1 MRVTFV
7 GESRLAARTA
17 DAASAGTAGAD
28 PGLVG
33 GCATAG
39 VATPPAS
46 AAPTTPLSDFAKPLR
61 SSAICLRCALRQR
74 VRQDLCAFVAAA
86 RDPDDLLPSDQV
98 RPRRAGLL
106 VRHLDRTRVL
116 SRAFVVGA
124 QQCDPF

>member
-33 GCATAG
+33 ACANAG

-74 VRQDLCAFVAAA
+74 VRQDLCAVVAA
-86 RDPDDLLPSDQV
+86 DGEHDELLAVDHV
-98 RPRRAGLL
+98 RHRRAGLL

-116 SRAFVVGA
+116 ARAFVVG
-124 QQCDPF
+124 